1 MAYSGSVSIKEI
13 EPIYDSTSNR
23 SEFRFE
29 PNKVYSTNV
38 LLANLGVDNTTAAL
52 YNRMAGVGGIFDN
65 VALYDGNVELQ
76 MCQDASLW
84 VGWKMSRKS
93 NSSLKDKHNMITGNA
108 RGIRYEGQDELA
120 NIAAGKIHG
129 KTLRN
134 YDVQTNN
141 QVKSKTGK
149 ASIEAN
155 QFLPILDA
163 LSVLDTRLFKNLRL
177 VVEYNTANSL
187 RASKDEAKT
196 TLRPLL
202 VVEELVNPQQ
212 IAAIGPQQ
220 SVVFDNIE
228 NDRIVIPSRGTTTAT
243 VPQLVSTHLNSFNN
257 KKVGKV
263 VMYKQS
269 QSAVNY
275 ELNNADLQN
284 GALDS
289 IGCYK
294 ETTQVRVN
302 GANVFAKNGV
312 SKPNQRLAR
321 LVDAWGDGSLQT
333 FANGVAYKCP
343 DTESREDIIQAG
355 NASVGFMDWFG
366 VDLGYQAIE
375 SLQIEFGRTAVFC
388 KTNAG
393 TNDAAQTARS
403 KYNAALNLI
412 MFAMTQKSIVVDGKG
427 GYDIRYL

>member
-1 MAYSGSVSIKEI
+1 MNALNKKLLVLGMLTSMMIGCASTDPYTAQSNDDFV
-13 EPIYDSTSNR
+13 YDSNMSFAMNVVDGSLGFHNGLRDTDAPKNSDTTPGALDYAADGIIGAAFGGGLGGGLLSMLGTNKAN
-23 SEFRFE
+23 E
-29 PNKVYSTNV
+29 PLHTYYGIVYYPI
-38 LLANLGVDNTTAAL
+38 DKK
-52 YNRMAGVGGIFDN
+52 
-65 VALYDGNVELQ
+65 GNIQ
-76 MCQDASLW
+76 
-84 VGWKMSRKS
+84 
-93 NSSLKDKHNMITGNA
+93 N
-108 RGIRYEGQDELA
+108 
-120 NIAAGKIHG
+120 
-129 KTLRN
+129 
-134 YDVQTNN
+134 
-141 QVKSKTGK
+141 
-149 ASIEAN
+149 
-155 QFLPILDA
+155 
-163 LSVLDTRLFKNLRL
+163 
-177 VVEYNTANSL
+177 
-187 RASKDEAKT
+187 
-196 TLRPLL
+196 
-202 VVEELVNPQQ
+202 
-212 IAAIGPQQ
+212 
-220 SVVFDNIE
+220 VFDNIE

-393 TNDAAQTARS
+393 TTDAAQTARS